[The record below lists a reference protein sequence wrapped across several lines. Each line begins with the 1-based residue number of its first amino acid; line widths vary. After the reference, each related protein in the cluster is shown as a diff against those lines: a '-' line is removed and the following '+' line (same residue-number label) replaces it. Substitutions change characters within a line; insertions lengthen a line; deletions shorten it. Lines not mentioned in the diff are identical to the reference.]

1 MAEKRMKMDIV
12 QAIRERHSVRAYT
25 GRKIEEDKRD
35 RLEELIRACNEESG
49 LHIRICFDDPSG
61 FDSRLA
67 HYGKF
72 RNVENYIILAGKPSD
87 DLDEKCGYYGEKIVL
102 EAQRMGLNTCWVAL
116 SFNKSSVKKLIP
128 EGEKLVLVISIG
140 YGETQG
146 TAHKSRAL
154 ESVMVTKGVMP
165 DWFRKGA
172 KAALMAPTAIN
183 QQKFKMG
190 MKDGNPV
197 IRIAGIG
204 PYTKVDLGIVK
215 YNFEAASGHKVK

>member
-1 MAEKRMKMDIV
+1 MDIV

-154 ESVMVTKGVMP
+154 ESVMGTKGVMP